1 MASAS
6 APSSGTTNPWE
17 TDAAEAAFGPHLRKL
32 LANTVPPL
40 PTPGN
45 RGGDDRAGDEANN
58 NATEQDGNT
67 NDDNED
73 VFIAKLRAADRR
85 CATARQRQLRK
96 KVAAIQAEVASILS
110 PGALAELETMLGQIA
125 ARMGPIADR
134 AALENMTADYTRK
147 KGAVCLC
154 LEVEN
159 QHKLKALFDFVAN
172 LRALEENAEAS
183 KRSNSNNSNSNSG
196 GAPGTG
202 KCAASG
208 ADDGSD
214 PNDVAGPAAVALHAC
229 DRIVRTDATLH
240 AQYEL
245 LLQFHK
251 EFKDHIFKA
260 V

>member
-1 MASAS
+1 VSS
-6 APSSGTTNPWE
+6 APSSGTNNPWE

-32 LANTVPPL
+32 LANVPPL

-45 RGGDDRAGDEANN
+45 RGDDRAGDEANN

-67 NDDNED
+67 NDDNEG

-134 AALENMTADYTRK
+134 AALENMTADYARK

-172 LRALEENAEAS
+172 LRALEEKAEAS
-183 KRSNSNNSNSNSG
+183 KRSNINSNSG
-196 GAPGTG
+196 GAPGPG
-202 KCAASG
+202 KSAASG

-214 PNDVAGPAAVALHAC
+214 PNDVVGPAAIALHAC

-240 AQYEL
+240 VQYEL